1 MTPIKDTAYLSRRPN
16 KTKVNLDLMKPP
28 TADTQNNGKDAARKM
43 ETVTQQHYNKDQ
55 NLVLETLYLG

>member
-43 ETVTQQHYNKDQ
+43 ETDTTALK
-55 NLVLETLYLG
+55 